1 MSVFTNPLVKRI
13 NDVFGN
19 GPDGVVDAL
28 LAAGA
33 CQVAALSF
41 YGAGKVIPGVERF
54 AAEME
59 DDSTTRLEESVMQTM
74 TPWSR

>member
-13 NDVFGN
+13 NDAMDN
-19 GPDGVVDAL
+19 PQTLTDQL
-28 LAAGA
+28 LVAGA

-41 YGAGKVIPGVERF
+41 YGAGKVIPGVDRLTEQMLED
-54 AAEME
+54 AA
-59 DDSTTRLEESVMQTM
+59 TRLEQEHIQAM